1 MNHLNIIGRKV
12 KYFAAV
18 RTNSLYKLYD
28 GEELIICGIDTKKK
42 RLVLETPSGEIWK
55 LYPNDVRYLNNQKVT
70 IY

>member
-12 KYFAAV
+12 KYLAAV
-18 RTNSLYKLYD
+18 KTNSLYKLYA
-28 GEELIICGIDTKKK
+28 GEELIICGIDINKK

-55 LYPNDVRYLNNQKVT
+55 LYPSDVRYLNNQRVK